1 MGGSNNFPKSFSF
14 TRDGQRNV
22 IMNNSVYVGD
32 DLIPMLDY
40 YTENPLI
47 GVWFSD
53 EDESN
58 VIFVINLQNSSGI
71 MVVSFYSDNRVVFYY
86 SGFNINIVT
95 INMAEIT
102 ITQLRNTLT
111 LPLNS
116 ESSTWSE
123 YPPTSTPISNIC
135 FIAKTPILT
144 NQGLINIENIDSDI
158 HTIRNKKIVAITK
171 TITQDKHLICFEKD
185 SLDKNIP
192 SKKTIMSKNHVIYY
206 KGNVVKAKD
215 FIGKFE
221 NVYKI
226 KYSGEVLYNVLMETH
241 DKMMVNNIICETLH
255 PENQIAKIY
264 RTLPSLSFNVQ
275 QEYIK
280 KYNEAYIKHSCSS
293 KK

>member
-1 MGGSNNFPKSFSF
+1 MGDSSNFPKVFSF
-14 TRDGQRNV
+14 TREGQRNV
-22 IMNNSVYVGD
+22 IMNNSIYVGD
-32 DLIPMLDY
+32 DLIPILDW
-40 YTENPLI
+40 YTGNPLI
-47 GVWFSD
+47 GEWFMD
-53 EDESN
+53 EDESSI
-58 VIFVINLQNSSGI
+58 IFVLPIQGSNNVL
-71 MVVSFYSDNRVVFYY
+71 VFVFYSNNQVVFFN
-86 SGFNINIVT
+86 SGENANIASIGN
-95 INMAEIT
+95 NQIT
-102 ITQLRNTLT
+102 ITQLRNILT
-111 LPLNS
+111 LPLTS
-116 ESSTWSE
+116 YSSTWSD
-123 YPPTSTPISNIC
+123 YNSTPISNIC

-158 HTIRNKKIVAITK
+158 HTIRNKKIMAITK

-185 SLDKNIP
+185 SIDKNIP
-192 SKKTIMSKNHVIYY
+192 SQKTIMSKNHVIYY

-241 DKMMVNNIICETLH
+241 DKMMVNNLICETLH

-264 RTLPSLSFNVQ
+264 KTLPSLSFNVQ

-280 KYNEAYIKHSCSS
+280 KYNEAYIKHSCSY